1 MRSVFKGFLG
11 VFAERCKC
19 TDLQSFNI
27 FCPFVTNLRFFM
39 KRSLRLGLDFSR
51 GLENHVEK
59 GGKHL
64 FTVRLNSWGP
74 KKLGK
79 SRVFGKVPG
88 KSLKIA
94 TGQSSGEDSVEWK
107 LGGS

>member
-1 MRSVFKGFLG
+1 MRIVFKGVLG

-19 TDLQSFNI
+19 TDLHSFNI
-27 FCPFVTNLRFFM
+27 FCPFVT

>member
-1 MRSVFKGFLG
+1 MWKK
-11 VFAERCKC
+11 AE
-19 TDLQSFNI
+19 
-27 FCPFVTNLRFFM
+27 
-39 KRSLRLGLDFSR
+39 
-51 GLENHVEK
+51 
-59 GGKHL
+59 KHL

-94 TGQSSGEDSVEWK
+94 TGQSCGGEDSVEWK